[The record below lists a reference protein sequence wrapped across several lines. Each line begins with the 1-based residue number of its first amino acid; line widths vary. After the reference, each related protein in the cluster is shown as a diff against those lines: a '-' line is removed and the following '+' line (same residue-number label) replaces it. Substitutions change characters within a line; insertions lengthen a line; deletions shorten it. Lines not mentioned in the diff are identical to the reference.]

1 MIPINRTYAPLQ
13 AFVEELYRC
22 GMRHAVTSPGS
33 RNAPLALTLA
43 AQEGVEAVSVLD
55 ERSAGFVALGMAKAS
70 GQPVAVTCTSGT
82 AAANLHPA
90 VVEAWEA
97 RVPLIVLTADRPPEL
112 REVGAGQAI
121 DQIKLYG
128 SAAKWFVEV
137 GTHDPARDTAIHHR
151 ALACRAFWT
160 AAGGRPGP
168 VHLNF
173 PLREPLAPAP
183 EEAAGAAPG
192 VLGPAAGPL
201 GPAPGPLDP
210 AAAPLGPAPGPLDPA
225 PGPLD
230 RADWQGRPGGRPW
243 TEVREHASAPHADDV
258 HALAE
263 RIAAEPR
270 GVIVCGATGELIAE
284 QAAWLA
290 AASGWPLLAE
300 PTSGVR
306 CGEHDR
312 SHVIAHYDVLLRIED
327 FAAQH
332 APGLVLRVGDMP
344 TSKPLRAFVAES
356 SQIVVDPHG
365 AWHEP
370 TRTAEL
376 MLQAAAAPSLGA
388 LAAAVEMRGGAKPRG
403 AGAGA
408 EPRGAGAGAEP
419 RGAGAGAQPR
429 GAGAGAQPCEAGG
442 GAEPRV
448 AGGGA
453 EPRVAG
459 GGAEPRVAGGGAVPL
474 RGGWL
479 AGWREADAK
488 VWAAVEAAPD
498 QFEGKVLAGLEPE
511 LPDEA
516 VVWVSSSMP
525 IRDVEAYFPQSP
537 KRLRFLA
544 NRGANGID
552 GVPSSAMGAAIA
564 TGLPTWVL
572 IGELALQ
579 HDAGGLLAA
588 RRAGVE
594 LEIVCVNNGGG
605 GIFDFLPVAEHADP
619 AAYEAHVA
627 TPSDVVDLAALWPGL
642 REIRTDRRQNVALHR
657 ELVERVAQSL

>member
-43 AQEGVEAVSVLD
+43 QQEGVEAVSVID

-70 GQPVAVTCTSGT
+70 GRPVAVTCTSGT
-82 AAANLHPA
+82 AAANLLPA
-90 VVEAWEA
+90 VVEAHES
-97 RVPLIVLTADRPPEL
+97 RVPLVVLTADRPPEL

-128 SAAKWFVEV
+128 TAAKWFVEV
-137 GTHDPARDTAIHHR
+137 GTHEPTRETAIHHR
-151 ALACRAFWT
+151 ALACRAYWT
-160 AAGGRPGP
+160 ATGGRPGP

-173 PLREPLAPAP
+173 SLREPLAPVP
-183 EEAAGAAPG
+183 DGGAADG
-192 VLGPAAGPL
+192 
-201 GPAPGPLDP
+201 APVLDP
-210 AAAPLGPAPGPLDPA
+210 A
-225 PGPLD
+225 
-230 RADWQGRPGGRPW
+230 DWAGRPDGAPW
-243 TEVREHASAPHADDV
+243 TRVREHASAPHSDDV
-258 HALAE
+258 HAVAE

-270 GVIVCGATGELIAE
+270 GLIVCGPCHEDVADG
-284 QAAWLA
+284 AARLA
-290 AASGWPLLAE
+290 SEAGWPILAE
-300 PTSGVR
+300 PTSGLR
-306 CGEHDR
+306 CGDHDR
-312 SHVIAHYDVLLRIED
+312 SHVIAHYDVLLRAER
-327 FAAQH
+327 FAEQN

-370 TRTAEL
+370 TRRAEL
-376 MLQAAAAPSLGA
+376 VLHASAEHTLTA
-388 LAAAVEMRGGAKPRG
+388 LAGAVEMRSGERDS
-403 AGAGA
+403 
-408 EPRGAGAGAEP
+408 
-419 RGAGAGAQPR
+419 
-429 GAGAGAQPCEAGG
+429 
-442 GAEPRV
+442 
-448 AGGGA
+448 
-453 EPRVAG
+453 
-459 GGAEPRVAGGGAVPL
+459 
-474 RGGWL
+474 GWVE
-479 AGWREADAK
+479 GWRSADRT
-488 VWAAVEAAPD
+488 VPEQVEAAPEG
-498 QFEGKVLAGLEPE
+498 FEGRVLAALEPE

-525 IRDVEAYFPQSP
+525 IRDVEAFFPQSP

-552 GVPSSAMGAAIA
+552 GVVSSALGAAIV

-588 RRAGVE
+588 RRCGVD
-594 LEIVCVNNGGG
+594 LKIVCLNNGGG

-619 AAYEAHVA
+619 AAYEAHIA
-627 TPSDVVDLAALWPGL
+627 TPSEGVDLAALWPGL
-642 REIRTDRRQNVALHR
+642 REVRTDRRQNVRLHR
-657 ELVERVAQSL
+657 ELVERVAAAL

>member
-43 AQEGVEAVSVLD
+43 AQEGIEATSVLD

-70 GQPVAVTCTSGT
+70 GRPVAVTCTSGT

-137 GTHDPARDTAIHHR
+137 GTHDPGRETAIHHR
-151 ALACRAFWT
+151 ALACRAYWT

-183 EEAAGAAPG
+183 EE
-192 VLGPAAGPL
+192 
-201 GPAPGPLDP
+201 LD
-210 AAAPLGPAPGPLDPA
+210 A
-225 PGPLD
+225 
-230 RADWQGRPGGRPW
+230 ADWEGRPDGSPW
-243 TEVREHASAPHADDV
+243 TAVREHASAPHADDV

-270 GVIVCGATGELIAE
+270 GVIVCGPTAEPAAQQPARIAE
-284 QAAWLA
+284 AAARLA
-290 AASGWPLLAE
+290 AEAGWPLLAE
-300 PTSGVR
+300 PTSGAR
-306 CGEHDR
+306 CGDHDR
-312 SHVIAHYDVLLRIED
+312 SRVVAHYDVLLRVEE
-327 FAAQH
+327 FARKH

-356 SQIVVDPHG
+356 SQICIDPYG

-376 MLQAAAAPSLGA
+376 VLQAAAAPALDA
-388 LAAAVEMRGGAKPRG
+388 LASAVEMRSGLP
-403 AGAGA
+403 
-408 EPRGAGAGAEP
+408 
-419 RGAGAGAQPR
+419 
-429 GAGAGAQPCEAGG
+429 EARWV
-442 GAEPRV
+442 ES
-448 AGGGA
+448 
-453 EPRVAG
+453 
-459 GGAEPRVAGGGAVPL
+459 
-474 RGGWL
+474 
-479 AGWREADAK
+479 WRDADAK

-498 QFEGKVLAGLEPE
+498 DFEGRVLAALEPE

-516 VVWVSSSMP
+516 IVWVSSSMP
-525 IRDVEAYFPQSP
+525 IRDVEAYFPQSS

-552 GVPSSAMGAAIA
+552 GVVSSAMGAAIA

-579 HDAGGLLAA
+579 HDASGLLAA

-594 LEIVCVNNGGG
+594 LQIVCINNGGG

-619 AAYEAHVA
+619 AVYETHIA
-627 TPSDVVDLAALWPGL
+627 TPSHVVDLAALWPGL
-642 REIRTDRRQNVALHR
+642 REVRTDRRQNVALHR
-657 ELVERVAQSL
+657 ELVERVAESL